1 LNHLLFWSIM
11 AGACTA
17 LGAILLFIKRH
28 WSAASLAVFL
38 GLASGVMIAVVLFD
52 MLPSAL
58 AYAGFGPTIKGAA
71 VAFLPLLREQL

>member
-1 LNHLLFWSIM
+1 M

-58 AYAGFGPTIKGAA
+58 AMPVLA
-71 VAFLPLLREQL
+71 PL